1 MNTFKLNDFLTLKLE
16 RNETVIFVNGERFIN
31 CKYLLLNIPIEK
43 MTRIEDLLSIDEIS
57 DKLDKSMEYESLLLP
72 ETVPLIPPE
81 VEFWGHCSNL
91 QVWYENDY
99 NTGLLHSNISF
110 PLLRKL
116 CDAGDPLAKK
126 VFSEEIARRFDSEY
140 LPVMMSLLLEGYL
153 FYLTPE
159 QFESLKFFDGLK
171 TINIQDQMSLGENP
185 QPQLLKAFIQYI
197 TDFRAKTVNE
207 WVTKAKMLRAFKGDD
222 KSDECFHEAMKRFPD
237 NEELLLA
244 RMKDLNERGKSQEAV
259 QYMKILTEIVP
270 QKSFYWVGLGLMMM
284 SQNQFEKA
292 IVYLEKALEINPK
305 IAVAKLRLAE
315 AYHISRKF
323 VKRDNLIMDYYEKND
338 LKLPFL
344 RDFAL
349 FSGAI
354 GKTFYAIPLLKKV
367 LFLIPDDAESWFAL
381 AMAYKDYGKYLHQRR
396 CLKKVKS
403 LSNDPF
409 LTSDALNLLGLA
421 YIEGELWN
429 FKKGIECF
437 KGAVQL
443 NPENEMAWANQSPA
457 YAMLL
462 DVERAGLAL
471 NISQKVREL
480 KELKELPEVGA
491 TVAIARVRSELEA
504 LKATYWSASFT
515 CPFCKAE
522 TIDRPSTCSSCGR
535 SLDDLFKMDTKSKG
549 TQSENTRSKDTHLSA
564 RKEIK
569 AMALKSPQLEDEV
582 LMYTYKKFTSQEKD
596 RINFTLPEELLP
608 EETGLIKMFWP
619 SLDFGHISPV
629 ESLAVSPDGRYLAS
643 GCNDIKLWDLHAN
656 SFVRT
661 MKGHTGNV
669 SSIAFHEDLIVSSS
683 WDSSIRIWDIATGKQ
698 LHQFQTP
705 KKDDGTVHC
714 FQALITSNGLLIAEM
729 SEGNDAYPDWI
740 EVWELKTRK
749 FVKGIETG
757 FDHYGSL
764 CLLPDEKIAGILEF
778 DDIGIIDLSTGQVI
792 QVFTGLVDEPNEYR
806 ESDYLTDLTTTPDKK
821 YFLTR
826 SELGITKKIDART
839 GKIVFSKE
847 IGGRYWMKILHN
859 GKLAIAQGYNVAI
872 LNPYSLELE
881 ETLIGPSSEGFHRY
895 INDIVLTPDRKR
907 LFCGLSTRIGEW
919 DYREKKYLGSLGG
932 LKTRCSTNKVKGNFA
947 ITLVNDT
954 VFYWDVFTGDV
965 IKQWSVKSVS
975 RHLYTSAKGDYFT
988 TGIVSSYS
996 ASHQLW
1002 DLKSFTCVNEITDF
1016 SIRCFNEA
1024 GTLLAGTPWKYS
1036 SFSYPREEKDKGV
1049 IVVIELPSKKVLSSF
1064 KIHSDYVSGI
1074 AFSSDNVRVASS
1086 SYDGTVKIWN
1096 YRTREIKLIIESYS
1110 KGQPLAFSPDGK
1122 VLVGGS
1128 SWRGPPNITF
1138 WDTEDGKEIRKI
1150 RVKSGNFSQFAF
1162 TSNGEYFASG
1172 GGKEAYIWN
1181 FEKGVVFGPFTHL
1194 AKISQ
1199 IGLIDDDKLLMVV
1212 DLNGHAYIWDYMKR
1226 KPEQIDKNG
1235 LEVKS
1240 VLKRYDYQI
1249 FSNGFPKVEVYS
1261 LKDLEEKAHN
1271 NPKALIRDFFKLSQ
1285 FSLENIVAG
1294 LNPEIELEIKEF
1306 YELLKFVSNREIS
1319 KILYD
1324 MFDFT
1329 TFNVFILLVRYDFT
1343 QFLEDADYEKLCKD
1357 TDSEFLPNL
1366 TAMLSDSNLSKGSD
1380 IINSVAR
1387 FVEGQFT
1394 PKGKELF
1401 TQSCNGLYPQAEEL
1415 PIDRSIA
1422 SLQLAIMKR
1431 FQTFSERTIK
1441 FLLKK
1446 RYLRYLTREQKK
1458 TLLEAW
1464 MDHDIE
1470 NVVVYLIGNGF
1481 LHQFGKKYEPIII
1494 KRLTTHVDTREK
1506 NYLKTDFDALLEEL
1520 NLVSRDE
1527 FSEQLLNE
1535 DRSLLKEIFDLRH
1548 DITLEG
1554 DSCYN
1559 HLAVLKE
1566 LFGFLEQLSLEGD
1579 RYKATIKRQV
1589 KELFEFPSIVIVFP
1603 LLMYNFYKLLP
1614 LEEFK
1619 DMMTRDKS
1627 PFLSNLLNYLGHE
1640 TLMEYFD
1647 HQLIPCYILYEYFD
1661 EELRRIFAEKVRKL
1675 PPVQRG
1681 AVIDGLTKSFNHKT
1695 FNRRILELIAQIQHK
1710 IEFQLNEGG
1719 LLRVIYYSQEK
1730 MRNELLNPSEI
1741 VIEEEEIRLR
1751 PSFPRDNQQEVIL
1764 KKQSGFTRMNL
1775 FQSIHERYKA
1785 IYREHFESKNQTH
1798 IWSVYFE
1805 DLYIDSVLY
1814 DKETKVLRVYIR
1826 DTAKAYQ
1833 A

>member
-1 MNTFKLNDFLTLKLE
+1 M
-16 RNETVIFVNGERFIN
+16 IYVNGERFIN
-31 CKYLLLNIPIEK
+31 CKYLLLNVPIEK
-43 MTRIEDLLSIDEIS
+43 MTRIENLLSIDEIS
-57 DKLDKSMEYESLLLP
+57 DNLDKSMEYESLLLP

-116 CDAGDPLAKK
+116 CDAGDPLAKN

-140 LPVMMSLLLEGYL
+140 LPVMMSLLLGGYL

-159 QFESLKFFDGLK
+159 QFESLKFFDRFK
-171 TINIQDQMSLGENP
+171 TVNIQDLKSSGANP
-185 QPQLLKAFIQYI
+185 QPQLLEAFIQYI
-197 TDFRAKTVNE
+197 ANFRAKTVNE
-207 WVTKAKMLRAFKGDD
+207 WKTKAKMLRAFKGDEQ
-222 KSDECFHEAMKRFPD
+222 SDECFQKAMEQFPD
-237 NEELLLA
+237 NEELLIA
-244 RMKDLNERGKSQEAV
+244 RVRDLNERGKPQEALR
-259 QYMKILTEIVP
+259 YMKILTEIVP
-270 QKSFYWVGLGLMMM
+270 QKAFYWVGLGIAMFN
-284 SQNQFEKA
+284 QNHIEKT
-292 IVYLEKALEINPK
+292 ILYLEKALEINPK
-305 IAVAKLRLAE
+305 IPIAKLRLAE
-315 AYHISRKF
+315 AYHISREF
-323 VKRDNLIMDYYEKND
+323 VKRDNLIIDYYEKND

-344 RDFAL
+344 RDFAF
-349 FSGAI
+349 FSSGI
-354 GKTFYAIPLLKKV
+354 GKYFYAIPLLKKV
-367 LFLIPDDAESWFAL
+367 LFLMPDDSESWFAL
-381 AMAYKDYGKYLHQRR
+381 AMAYKDYGKYMHQRR
-396 CLKKVKS
+396 CLKKVVS

-421 YIEGELWN
+421 YIEGEVWN
-429 FKKGIECF
+429 FKKGIEYF
-437 KGAVQL
+437 KDAVQL
-443 NPENEMAWANQSPA
+443 NPENEMAWANQSPT

-462 DVERAGLAL
+462 DMERAGLAL
-471 NISQKVREL
+471 DISQKVKEL
-480 KELKELPEVGA
+480 KELKELPEVGTA
-491 TVAIARVRSELEA
+491 NAIARVRRELEV
-504 LKATYWSASFT
+504 LKTTYWSASFT
-515 CPFCKAE
+515 CPFCKVE
-522 TIDRPSTCSSCGR
+522 TVDRPSTCSSCGR
-535 SLDDLFKMDTKSKG
+535 SLDDLFKMDTKSKS
-549 TQSENTRSKDTHLSA
+549 TQSENTHSKDTHLSA

-629 ESLAVSPDGRYLAS
+629 QSLAVSPDGRYLAS
-643 GCNDIKLWDLHAN
+643 GCNDIKLWDLHEN

-661 MKGHTGNV
+661 MKGHTGAV
-669 SSIAFHEDLIVSSS
+669 SSISFYENLIISSA
-683 WDSSIRIWDIATGKQ
+683 WDSTIRIWDLATGKQ

-705 KKDDGTVHC
+705 KKDDGIVHC
-714 FQALITSNGLLIAEM
+714 FQALITSNGLLITEL
-729 SEGNDAYPDWI
+729 SEGNSEYPDWV
-740 EVWELKTRK
+740 EVWELKTGK
-749 FVKGIETG
+749 LVKSIETG

-778 DDIGIIDLSTGQVI
+778 DDIGIVDINTGQVL
-792 QVFTGLVDEPNEYR
+792 QVFTGIVDEPNEYR
-806 ESDYLTDLTTTPDKK
+806 ESDYLTDLKLTPDKK
-821 YFLTR
+821 YFITR
-826 SELGITKKIDART
+826 SEQGITKKIDSRT
-839 GKIVFSKE
+839 GKIMFSKE
-847 IGGRYWMKILHN
+847 IGGRFWTKVLRN

-881 ETLIGPSSEGFHRY
+881 ERLIGPAPGEYRGY
-895 INDIVLTPDRKR
+895 IRDIVLTPDMKR
-907 LFCGLSTRIGEW
+907 LFCGMNTQISEW
-919 DYREKKYLGSLGG
+919 DYRGKKYLGSLGG

-947 ITLVNDT
+947 VTLVNDEI
-954 VFYWDVFTGDV
+954 FYWDVLTGDV
-965 IKQWSVKSVS
+965 IKHWLVKSES
-975 RHLYTSAKGDYFT
+975 RSLYTSAKGDYFT
-988 TGIVSSYS
+988 TGIVSSYR

-1002 DLKSFTCVNEITDF
+1002 DLTSFTLVTEISDF
-1016 SIRCFNEA
+1016 SIHCFNEA
-1024 GTLLAGTPWKYS
+1024 GNLLAGTPWKIY
-1036 SFSYPREEKDKGV
+1036 SFSSTREEKDKGV
-1049 IVVIELPSKKVLSSF
+1049 IVVIELPSKKVLSSV

-1074 AFSSDNVRVASS
+1074 AFSPDNVRVASS
-1086 SYDGTVKIWN
+1086 SYDRTVKIWN
-1096 YRTREIKLIIESYS
+1096 YRTGEITLIIESYS
-1110 KGQPLAFSPDGK
+1110 KGRPLAFSPDGK

-1138 WDTEDGKEIRKI
+1138 WDAEDGKEIRKL
-1150 RVKSGNFSQFAF
+1150 RVKAGNFSQFAF
-1162 TSNGEYFASG
+1162 TPMGEYFASG
-1172 GGKEAYIWN
+1172 GGKEAFIWN
-1181 FEKGVVFGPFTHL
+1181 FAKGVVFGPFTHL

-1199 IGLIDDDKLLMVV
+1199 IGFINNDKLLMVV
-1212 DLNGHAYIWDYMKR
+1212 DLNGHAYIWDYMKK

-1240 VLKRYDYQI
+1240 VLKRYDYQV

-1271 NPKALIRDFFKLSQ
+1271 NPKALIRDFFKLPQ
-1285 FSLENIVAG
+1285 FSWENIVAG
-1294 LNPEIELEIKEF
+1294 LNCEIELEIKEF
-1306 YELLKFVSNREIS
+1306 YELLKFALNREIS

-1329 TFNVFILLVRYDFT
+1329 TFNIFILLVRYGFT
-1343 QFLEDADYEKLCKD
+1343 QFLEGVDYEKLCKD

-1366 TAMLSDSNLSKGSD
+1366 TAMLSDSNLSKRSD
-1380 IINSVAR
+1380 IINSVTR
-1387 FVEGQFT
+1387 FVEEQFT
-1394 PKGKELF
+1394 PSGKELF
-1401 TQSCNGLYPQAEEL
+1401 TQSCNGLYPHAEEL
-1415 PIDRSIA
+1415 PIDHSIA

-1458 TLLEAW
+1458 TLLEVW
-1464 MDHDIE
+1464 MDNDIE

-1481 LHQFGKKYEPIII
+1481 LHQFGKKYEPIIV
-1494 KRLTTHVDTREK
+1494 KRLTTHVDAREK

-1554 DSCYN
+1554 ETCYN

-1579 RYKATIKRQV
+1579 RYKATMKRQV
-1589 KELFEFPSIVIVFP
+1589 KELFEFPSIVTVFP

-1619 DMMTRDKS
+1619 EMMTRDNS
-1627 PFLSNLLNYLGHE
+1627 PFLNNLLNYLGHE
-1640 TLMEYFD
+1640 TLMKYFD

-1695 FNRRILELIAQIQHK
+1695 FNRRILELISQIQHK
-1710 IEFQLNEGG
+1710 IEFQLVKGG
-1719 LLRVIYYSQEK
+1719 LLRVAYYSQEK
-1730 MRNELLNPSEI
+1730 RRNELVNPSEMI
-1741 VIEEEEIRLR
+1741 IEDEEIRLR
-1751 PSFPRDNQQEVIL
+1751 PSFPRDNQQEIIL
-1764 KKQSGFTRMNL
+1764 KKQGGFTRMNL
-1775 FQSIHERYKA
+1775 FQSIHERYKTL
-1785 IYREHFESKNQTH
+1785 YREHFESKNQNH
-1798 IWSVYFE
+1798 IWSVYFK
-1805 DLYIDSVLY
+1805 DLYIDAVFY
-1814 DKETKVLRVYIR
+1814 DKETKVFRVYIR